1 MVGHVRRASS
11 AVYDSARRS
20 SPIIEELVEAFRYK
34 DLVKQLVRRDIRSRY
49 KRSILGVAWTML
61 NPLGMMVVLTLVF
74 SSLFSTARAYPV
86 YLLSGLVAWNFLA
99 QTTTSAMQQ
108 LIWGSALLHRIY
120 LPRTI
125 FALSSV
131 GTGVVNLVLS
141 LVPLVA
147 VMIVMGVQ
155 FRLAV
160 LAVPLAIIL
169 LALFAL
175 GTGLLLST
183 FAVYFP
189 DVIEMYQVLLLAWLY
204 LTPIIY
210 PEVIVPEAYRL
221 WVFRLNPMYY
231 LVKLFR
237 LPLYEGRW
245 PTLDV
250 LGIGA
255 ALAIGTTMLGWIIF
269 SRKADEFAYRI

>member
-1 MVGHVRRASS
+1 M
-11 AVYDSARRS
+11 
-20 SPIIEELVEAFRYK
+20 IEELVEAFRYK

-49 KRSILGVAWTML
+49 KRSVLGVAWTML
-61 NPLGMMVVLTLVF
+61 NPLGMMIVLTLAF
-74 SSLFSTARAYPV
+74 SSLFSTARAFPV
-86 YLLSGLVAWNFLA
+86 YLLTGLVAWNFLA

-108 LIWGSALLHRIY
+108 LTWGSVLLHRIY

-131 GTGVVNLVLS
+131 GTGIVNLVLS
-141 LVPLVA
+141 LVPLA
-147 VMIVMGVQ
+147 VVMMVMGVQ

-160 LAVPLAIIL
+160 LTVPLAIIL

-175 GTGLLLST
+175 GLGLLLST
-183 FAVYFP
+183 VAVYFP

-210 PEVIVPEAYRL
+210 PEAIVPEAYRL
-221 WVFRLNPMYY
+221 WMYRLNPMYH

-245 PTLDV
+245 PTLEV
-250 LGIGA
+250 LAIGV
-255 ALAIGTTMLGWIIF
+255 ALAIGTSTLGWIIF

>member
-1 MVGHVRRASS
+1 MTHASP
-11 AVYDSARRS
+11 VLYDSARRR

-34 DLVKQLVRRDIRSRY
+34 DLIKQLVRRDILSRY
-49 KRSILGVAWTML
+49 KRSVLGVAWTML
-61 NPLGMMVVLTLVF
+61 NPLGMMVVLTLAF
-74 SSLFSTARAYPV
+74 SNLFSTARAFPV
-86 YLLSGLVAWNFLA
+86 YLLTGLVAWNFLA

-108 LIWGSALLHRIY
+108 LTWGSVLFHRIY
-120 LPRTI
+120 LPHTI

-131 GTGVVNLVLS
+131 GTGIVNLVLS
-141 LVPLVA
+141 LVPLAA
-147 VMIVMGVQ
+147 VMMVMGVQ
-155 FRLAV
+155 FRLAI

-175 GTGLLLST
+175 GVGLLLST

-210 PEVIVPEAYRL
+210 PETIVPEAYRL
-221 WVFRLNPMYY
+221 WMFRLNPMYY

-245 PTLDV
+245 PTLEV
-250 LGIGA
+250 
-255 ALAIGTTMLGWIIF
+255 LAIGTVLALGTTTLGWIIF